1 MQLGWVNSFQLGS
14 TWMTF
19 AVAAKQHKSKQ
30 PMANFFG
37 FQLRRIGVDQLDLPA
52 RNLEVMAAYGHS
64 MMGPTCSMS
73 GRWKHCLSS
82 YLVQSN
88 DLHEN

>member
-19 AVAAKQHKSKQ
+19 AAAKHKSKQ

-52 RNLEVMAAYGHS
+52 RNLEVMAAYGH
-64 MMGPTCSMS
+64 
-73 GRWKHCLSS
+73 
-82 YLVQSN
+82 
-88 DLHEN
+88 